1 VFACTDDNRL
11 AHEGTSAF
19 LLEPGLPGF
28 EIEKVHEKIAQRTIN
43 NAALRL
49 EGVVLEPW
57 RVLGEPHLGY
67 AGARSIL
74 KESVIEAG
82 ATTLGTAH
90 CAYDLAV
97 AHASERVQ
105 GGKRLIE
112 HQNVQCRL
120 ADMYADL
127 EAARSLIW
135 RAAWAVEHD
144 PEYDFRLGS
153 AAKVFAADAA
163 VRVCLS
169 AVEIFGGL
177 AIMYKDS
184 PIEKCLRDCLS
195 FLHSDGAQDSHRLRI
210 GDITRTLAE
219 RTT

>member
-1 VFACTDDNRL
+1 
-11 AHEGTSAF
+11 
-19 LLEPGLPGF
+19 
-28 EIEKVHEKIAQRTIN
+28 
-43 NAALRL
+43 
-49 EGVVLEPW
+49 
-57 RVLGEPHLGY
+57 
-67 AGARSIL
+67 
-74 KESVIEAG
+74 
-82 ATTLGTAH
+82 
-90 CAYDLAV
+90 
-97 AHASERVQ
+97 VQ
-105 GGKRLIE
+105 GGKPLIE

-144 PEYDFRLGS
+144 PGYDFRLGS